1 MLPVIYLLALHLL
14 PPEFRLEGVR
24 LTEER
29 RKMMEHVG
37 KKMEKA
43 EQHGQKHLEIELER
57 LGEV

>member
-37 KKMEKA
+37 KMEKA
-43 EQHGQKHLEIELER
+43 EQHGQRHLEIELER